1 MNRERSTEINLENWG
16 PSTTVKRE
24 RGAKLRGNNGKD
36 REDTE
41 NIYEENRLAK
51 RQQGTSSGDLPEG
64 RRGVSRAA
72 FP

>member
-24 RGAKLRGNNGKD
+24 RGAKLRGNNRKD

-41 NIYEENRLAK
+41 NIYEENRLV
-51 RQQGTSSGDLPEG
+51 E
-64 RRGVSRAA
+64 
-72 FP
+72 